1 MAKTRR
7 LVLDV
12 LKPHEPDILTM
23 ANKLADLESVSS
35 VNFTLYEVDE
45 KVKNVKITIVGS
57 DLQFDKI
64 KEKIE
69 SLGGSIHSIDEV
81 VSGKNIVEEVETPQ
95 DK

>member
-12 LKPHEPDILTM
+12 LKPHEPDMVTM
-23 ANKLADLESVSS
+23 ANKIADLESVSS

-64 KEKIE
+64 EEKIE
-69 SLGGSIHSIDEV
+69 SLGGSVHSIDEV
-81 VSGKNIVEEVETPQ
+81 VSGQKIVEEVETPQ